1 MKNIKSFILIIV
13 FLAGSLF
20 PQVKQELRA
29 VWITNVDSYVLFSDK
44 NIEDAMTFL
53 ANRGFNL
60 VFPVVWNKGY
70 TLYPSRVMDSIFQ
83 KPIWP
88 TFAGRDPLKKIV
100 LEAHKHGMEV
110 IPWFEFGFATSYS
123 LNGGHIIAGKPS
135 WALKNNSGQLV
146 VKNGFDWMSGIN
158 PEVQDF
164 MIALHNEVI
173 DNYDVD
179 GVQGDDRLPAMPI
192 EGGYDS
198 ATVAIYKAENNNANP
213 PANYY
218 DAGFRRWRANKLNQF
233 YRRLK
238 DSIKVRGSYLL
249 VSSAPSV
256 YPWGY
261 DNYIQDSKTWVD
273 SGIVENFIPQLYR
286 DNYGAYVIELN
297 NSLNQVPSTRR
308 NIFFAG
314 MLAKAGSYLITSD
327 YLINAVNYNRQQNV
341 KGECYFFYEALTANN
356 NALGDTLKRRFYNEP
371 ALLPY
376 RNGTIFRPK
385 AKIVNED
392 DSLSTFR
399 TGNWI
404 KVPVQGYNPNLY
416 WTNDTA
422 LSTFEWYM
430 DFDFDAW
437 FDVYAYLL
445 PNFAFSSTAK
455 YTIYSQNDSAIK
467 IVNLRDNT
475 NNGWV
480 KLGSVYQ
487 TKGRK
492 KVIKLDNSIPE
503 AGKYI
508 IADAAMAMLNRKL
521 SPDVVITSVESEDR
535 VRNEERRAGMLGQ
548 SFPNPISLSSGFVSI
563 PFSIPETTPVKIEFY
578 NLLGESLY
586 KKDLGEKKPG
596 EHIEQVDLQLAGM
609 LSSGLYLY
617 RIITKNK
624 TESGKL
630 LLVK

>member
-1 MKNIKSFILIIV
+1 MKYVLIFIFCLSINV
-13 FLAGSLF
+13 FT
-20 PQVKQELRA
+20 QVKQELRA

-110 IPWFEFGFATSYS
+110 VPWFEFGFASSYS
-123 LNGGHIIAGKPS
+123 LNGGHLIAGKPS
-135 WALKNNSGQLV
+135 WALKNSAGSLV

-198 ATVAIYKAENNNANP
+198 ATVAVYKSENNNNNP

-218 DAGFRRWRANKLNQF
+218 DLGWKRWRANKLSQF

-238 DSIKVRGSYLL
+238 DSVKVRGDYLL
-249 VSSAPSV
+249 ISSAPSV
-256 YPWGY
+256 YPWGF
-261 DNYIQDSKTWVD
+261 DNYLQDSKTWVD
-273 SGIVENFIPQLYR
+273 SGIAENFIPQLYR
-286 DNYGAYVIELN
+286 DSYFGYVNEFN
-297 NSLNQVPSTRR
+297 NSYNQVTPSKR
-308 NIFFAG
+308 NIFYAG
-314 MLAKAGSYLITSD
+314 VLAKAGSFLIPAD
-327 YLINAVNYNRQQNV
+327 YLVSAVNYNRQQNV
-341 KGECYFFYEALTANN
+341 KGECFFFYEAFTANN
-356 NALGDTLKRRFYNEP
+356 NALGDTIKNRFYSEP

-385 AKIVNED
+385 AEIVNED
-392 DSLSTFR
+392 DSLLTRR

-416 WTNDTA
+416 WTNDTS

-430 DFDFDAW
+430 DIDFDAW
-437 FDVYAYLL
+437 FDVYVYLI

-455 YTIYSQNDSAIK
+455 YTIYSQNDSSS
-467 IVNLRDNT
+467 VVLNLRDNANT
-475 NNGWV
+475 NWV

-487 TKGRK
+487 TKGRR
-492 KVIKLDNSIPE
+492 KVIKIDNSMPE

-508 IADAAMAMLNRKL
+508 IADAAMALINRKK
-521 SPDVVITSVESEDR
+521 SPDVVITSVER
-535 VRNEERRAGMLGQ
+535 EEENFTGDRAGRMLKQ
-548 SFPNPISLSSGFVSI
+548 SFPNPVSISSPFVSI
-563 PFSIPETTPVKIEFY
+563 PYSLGGISTVRMEIF
-578 NLLGESLY
+578 NLLGELIY
-586 KKDLGEKKPG
+586 EKNLGEKPAG
-596 EHIEQVDLQLAGM
+596 EYVETVDLSSAGNI
-609 LSSGLYLY
+609 SSGIYFY
-617 RIITKNK
+617 RISTDYKRE
-624 TESGKL
+624 TGKL
-630 LLVK
+630 LLTK